1 MNYLNHLGYV
11 HVNLQWCWLNLKV
24 LRRDLK
30 YNTRGRFLKAIQLQH
45 FSVGYATHLVGKW
58 HLGFYKWPYIP
69 TKRGF
74 DTAYGFWDGSEGHF
88 NHKRLGVVD
97 FRDNLE
103 PVLDL
108 DGTYA
113 TNAYV
118 NVSKY

>member
-1 MNYLNHLGYV
+1 MVTY
-11 HVNLQWCWLNLKV
+11 
-24 LRRDLK
+24 
-30 YNTRGRFLKAIQLQH
+30 FLPLLFECSAEIILIFF